1 MEIACREESGEEEK
15 WEARKR
21 CNQVFQSYIN
31 SGRSSD
37 SRSRGTQHAI
47 HVRTHTHTH
56 TCTRPH
62 GQSLFYSLS
71 YIPPPVYIF
80 CRDGRRPMS
89 HSTPL
94 KCSRK
99 SFSSPSPRTFLPPP
113 NILAGPSFF
122 NHSAREYSVG
132 IYIGPADPLRLL
144 LSSSP
149 FRRATPIF
157 TSHEYNHGHVR
168 TRDTNNTGLCA
179 GKTGYLPRW
188 SVTDIANF

>member
-21 CNQVFQSYIN
+21 CNQVFQSYN

-56 TCTRPH
+56 VHAATRAEPI
-62 GQSLFYSLS
+62 LF
-71 YIPPPVYIF
+71 P
-80 CRDGRRPMS
+80 
-89 HSTPL
+89 
-94 KCSRK
+94 
-99 SFSSPSPRTFLPPP
+99 
-113 NILAGPSFF
+113 ILYPTL
-122 NHSAREYSVG
+122 G
-132 IYIGPADPLRLL
+132 IYILPRWPPADVPFNAAKMPEEKFLVA
-144 LSSSP
+144 LSPNLSPSSEHSRRPVFFQP
-149 FRRATPIF
+149 FRAGIF
-157 TSHEYNHGHVR
+157 GRNIYRTGRSSTIIIIIIAVPGNPHFHNHGHVR

-179 GKTGYLPRW
+179 GETGYLPRW